1 MNIHENGYVQYK
13 KRVASQKPDYEFLSD
28 VARKLNRPPDRLK
41 LILLEQGIEVI
52 KVSGFNMVKKGLKIK
67 IVA

>member
-1 MNIHENGYVQYK
+1 
-13 KRVASQKPDYEFLSD
+13 LSD